1 MTVDKTRF
9 RALYDT
15 GASPNCV
22 HQKVFDTAKK
32 LGKVLKTVGRMLI
45 RTADGNTVN
54 APVVVIEMAI
64 ANRVRRSRFAV
75 LPQCSSDIILGMTG
89 IHAWG
94 VDYIASNNEFVFA
107 RQTQPDQ
114 ETCKSTTNMVAAAV
128 HPAKKQT
135 IAPKTR
141 THLSCVVVSQ
151 LNGAPVR
158 NAEVIASVQHA
169 QVLANTDEHGRFSVV
184 FSNPSPFTMEFL
196 RTDIMGLAELTSSVE
211 LLGEVT
217 EKNTAQVLQFTAH
230 HLQKQVN
237 AAEAADKPATS
248 EPLPPMTERI
258 TKALSHLDPQT
269 QQMLR
274 KTIKRFEPVISKN
287 KFDLGLTNLYTHK
300 IHLTDT
306 SPVYHKQFP
315 IPVEHAPVI
324 EEHVERWL
332 QLGVV
337 EPAQSPYNS
346 PVFCV
351 RKKDG
356 GFRLCLDYRALNAKS
371 LPENY
376 SIRTPEDCITQLGQA
391 GAKHFIALDLSS
403 GFYQMPLDKQS
414 RPYTAFTVPK
424 HGQLQWTRGAMGL
437 KGCPGSF
444 ARLMDMALKGLQNV
458 LVYIDDVLVYGKSKQ
473 EAIEA
478 LEKVMQRLQQ
488 HNLKINLDK
497 STFFHNETPYL
508 GYTLSTE
515 GIFPGKDKTK
525 AILQAKPPQTRK
537 QLKSFLGMINYYRNF
552 VRHFAHKAGKLYA
565 LTRQDSKWRSGPLPP
580 YALQTFEELKKLIV
594 KTVPRAYPFREG
606 KYHLFTDGSLG
617 DHNEEGGL
625 GGHLMQEDTH
635 GKLHSI
641 GWASRALAKHEKNYS
656 SFLLEL
662 QSAVWN
668 VEYFSHYLKGR
679 TFTLYTDHAPLT
691 KLSTVHT
698 RTLHRLHNLLNEYS
712 FDIKH
717 IAGQKNAVADFLSR
731 SHGPAAVA
739 AMAELHNMR
748 ALQDKDP
755 VLGPIINNILANKSL
770 QLPASMRKQ
779 ASNITL
785 HKGVLCI
792 KLPPRPGF
800 TEDDKWRI
808 IVPQEIQ
815 QVLLQEAHNSALGG
829 HQGIFRTLE
838 RIKLS
843 FWWPNM
849 EDDVAT
855 HLKQCTDCQA
865 TNAKNKPKSLP
876 NQELPQTRFPNERV
890 HADLFGPLKDNQG
903 KQCFVLGVT
912 DSFTKILR
920 LAVIP
925 NKEAKTVAWG
935 LWEHWMTI
943 YGIPKLIVTDQ
954 GNEFC
959 NALEKAIYE
968 CLKVEHRV
976 TTPYWPRCNMQEEH
990 NNKTLQQYMRT
1001 ILYASKKSSV
1011 DWQLYLPA
1019 LMLSLNTAVNK
1030 ATKMSPFKAM
1040 FGYDPRIPLYAD
1052 LDILNE
1058 NDYQLPADD
1067 KDAFYAWQD
1076 TQRAARQAAHAN
1088 DRHFKDTQFLTQQ
1101 KPLRSFTARQN
1112 VWVKI
1117 QAQTQPNKK
1126 FAPQFEPAVIMQRTS
1141 QNTYKIKRLLA
1152 KQKKIVTVNA
1162 EHLKPRSNEAQV
1174 PEDDDDFDVEDDIVA
1189 TPPLGIPQH
1198 MTEPEDEFSPDLFSL
1213 QHLAAVRFRDNRGY
1227 SYNLDEW
1234 IGRKSDHTAEE
1245 IKHIFRAIASDK
1257 EPEDHS
1263 LLMGQ
1268 AFRQARQPQIPVE
1281 PPQPPPA
1288 PAPVHHL
1295 HPPPPP
1301 SPPPQAI
1308 QPAGEQQQFAP
1319 QQPNPSAL
1327 QPLLQ
1332 QQPQSPQHQ
1341 QQLPQLAQP
1350 TNATPARGLDTS
1362 DELSFTTPT
1371 QDTPPQPQSP
1381 TRAGPRMHPPEQTPP
1396 PRPSTSTPAARS
1408 SSASR
1413 RALSFSPSQPQQQ
1426 QQQQQQPH
1434 GVSPFMPPRVAV
1446 AQPMGSPP
1454 PANSWRFRQERAA
1467 ARNYQA
1473 TRIEARQR
1481 FLAMAEARAPPAM
1494 RENQQQLSQWRQ
1506 HHEAIFAALNPRPTD
1521 IFSQQLLQPE
1531 VLTPASPWEQQYA
1544 AQMGRLLQEHPPTLV
1559 SNPREA
1565 QNLYQPQ
1572 AAQRGRRQ

>member
-1 MTVDKTRF
+1 MSIGNLSF

-15 GASPNCV
+15 GASPNCL
-22 HQKVFDTAKK
+22 HQKVFDKAKE
-32 LGKVLKTVGRMLI
+32 LGKVLKTVGKMLI
-45 RTADGNTVN
+45 RTADGKTVN
-54 APVVVIEMAI
+54 APVVVIEMSI
-64 ANRVRRSRFAV
+64 AGRTRKSRFAV

-94 VDYIASNNEFVFA
+94 IDYLASTNEFSFA
-107 RQTQPDQ
+107 NRADANSKTMPD
-114 ETCKSTTNMVAAAV
+114 TSASV
-128 HPAKKQT
+128 HPAKRQNV
-135 IAPKTR
+135 APRTR
-141 THLSCVVVSQ
+141 SHLTCVVISQ

-158 NAEVIASVQHA
+158 NTEIIATVQHA
-169 QVLANTDEHGRFSVV
+169 HVLTRTDEHGRFSVA
-184 FSNPSPFTMEFL
+184 FTNPSPFTMEFL
-196 RTDIMGLAELTSSVE
+196 RTDILGLAENSSAVE

-217 EKNTAQVLQFTAH
+217 EKNVSAVLQYTARH
-230 HLQKQVN
+230 SQAAASVEQQKQAQPPADQQVSMQERILK
-237 AAEAADKPATS
+237 AIAHLDKPA
-248 EPLPPMTERI
+248 
-258 TKALSHLDPQT
+258 
-269 QQMLR
+269 QQLLQPVLR
-274 KTIKRFEPVISKN
+274 KFESVISKN
-287 KFDLGLTNLYTHK
+287 KFDLGLTNLYTHQ
-300 IHLTDT
+300 IHLTDST
-306 SPVYHKQFP
+306 PVYHKQFP

-351 RKKDG
+351 KKKDG

-376 SIRTPEDCITQLGQA
+376 SIRTPEDCIAQLGQA

-403 GFYQMPLDKQS
+403 GFYQMPLSKKS

-444 ARLMDMALKGLQNV
+444 ARLMDMALQGLPNV
-458 LVYIDDVLVYGKSKQ
+458 LVYIDDVLVYGQTKE
-473 EAIEA
+473 EACHA
-478 LEKVMQRLQQ
+478 LNKVLQRLQT

-497 STFFHNETPYL
+497 STFFHKETPYL

-515 GIFPGKDKTK
+515 GIFPGKDKTQ
-525 AILQAKPPQTRK
+525 AILQAQPPQTRK

-580 YALQTFEELKKLIV
+580 YALEVFEELKKLIV
-594 KTVPRAYPFREG
+594 KTVPRSFPFREG

-625 GGHLMQEDTH
+625 GGHLMQEDAQ

-641 GWASRALAKHEKNYS
+641 GWASRALAKHERNYS

-691 KLSTVHT
+691 KLSTVHS

-712 FDIKH
+712 FEIRH
-717 IAGQKNAVADFLSR
+717 IAGKKNAVADFLSR
-731 SHGPAAVA
+731 SHGPAAIA

-748 ALQDKDP
+748 ALQDNDQT
-755 VLGPIINNILANKSL
+755 LGPIIANMLAHKPL
-770 QLPASMRKQ
+770 QLPPSMVKQ
-779 ASNITL
+779 TNNISL

-792 KLPPRPGF
+792 KLPPRPGYPD
-800 TEDDKWRI
+800 DDKWRV
-808 IVPQEIQ
+808 IVPQELQKI
-815 QVLLQEAHNSALGG
+815 LLQEAHNSALGG
-829 HQGIFRTLE
+829 HQGIYRTLE

-849 EDDVAT
+849 ESQVAS
-855 HLKQCTDCQA
+855 HVKHCTDCQA
-865 TNAKNKPKSLP
+865 TNAKNKPKTLP

-890 HADLFGPLKDNQG
+890 HADLFGPLKDKDGQ
-903 KQCFVLGVT
+903 QCFVLGIT

-935 LWEHWMTI
+935 MWEHWMTI
-943 YGIPKLIVTDQ
+943 YGIPKLVVTDQ

-959 NALEKAIYE
+959 NALEKAIYD
-968 CLKVEHRV
+968 CLKVEHRT

-1001 ILYASKKSSV
+1001 ILYAAKKSSM

-1030 ATKMSPFKAM
+1030 AIKMSPFKAM

-1058 NDYQLPADD
+1058 DEYRIPAED
-1067 KDAFYAWQD
+1067 KDTFYAWQD

-1101 KPLRSFTARQN
+1101 NPLRSFKAKEN

-1126 FAPQFEPAVIMQRTS
+1126 FAPQFEPAIIIQRTS
-1141 QNTYKIKRLLA
+1141 QNTYKIRRLLA

-1162 EHLKPRSNEAQV
+1162 EHLKPRSNDAQV
-1174 PEDDDDFDVEDDIVA
+1174 PEDDDTLEPDDDIVTA
-1189 TPPLGIPQH
+1189 PHLGMPAQ
-1198 MTEPEDEFSPDLFSL
+1198 MTEPEDEFSPDLTSMK
-1213 QHLAAVRFRDNRGY
+1213 HLAAVRFRDDRGY

-1234 IGRKSDHTAEE
+1234 IGRKQDHTAEE
-1245 IKHIFRAIASDK
+1245 IKEIFMAVAADSS
-1257 EPEDHS
+1257 PEDYS
-1263 LLMGQ
+1263 LLVGKN
-1268 AFRQARQPQIPVE
+1268 QPGRNHQ
-1281 PPQPPPA
+1281 QQQQQQQQQMPPPPPPMA
-1288 PAPVHHL
+1288 
-1295 HPPPPP
+1295 PPPPP
-1301 SPPPQAI
+1301 SPPPQQ
-1308 QPAGEQQQFAP
+1308 QPQQLHPVLLPQQQ
-1319 QQPNPSAL
+1319 QQGSPPR
-1327 QPLLQ
+1327 QQ
-1332 QQPQSPQHQ
+1332 QQPQLQ
-1341 QQLPQLAQP
+1341 QQLPA
-1350 TNATPARGLDTS
+1350 TATPHHALDTS
-1362 DELSFTTPT
+1362 DEQSFITPT
-1371 QDTPPQPQSP
+1371 QETPPLDTSP
-1381 TRAGPRMHPPEQTPP
+1381 TRAGPRSRPAERTPSPE
-1396 PRPSTSTPAARS
+1396 PSTSTPAARS
-1408 SSASR
+1408 SSSSR
-1413 RALSFSPSQPQQQ
+1413 RTLTFSPEATPPQRQQQ
-1426 QQQQQQPH
+1426 QQHP
-1434 GVSPFMPPRVAV
+1434 VSPFMPPRVAV
-1446 AQPMGSPP
+1446 AQPSGTLPP
-1454 PANSWRFRQERAA
+1454 PNTWQFRQARAA

-1481 FLAMAEARAPPAM
+1481 FLAMAEARAPASVM
-1494 RENQQQLSQWRQ
+1494 TNQQQLAQWRQ
-1506 HHEAIFAALNPRPTD
+1506 HHEAIFAALNPRPAE
-1521 IFSQQLLQPE
+1521 IFNAQLLQQE
-1531 VLTPASPWEQQYA
+1531 VLAETSPWEQQYS
-1544 AQMGRLLQEHPPTLV
+1544 AQMARLLQEHPPVLV

-1565 QNLYQPQ
+1565 QQLYQPQ
-1572 AAQRGRRQ
+1572 AAQRRRRQ